1 MAFRIMKDNL
11 YLMISEE
18 MHYNYDDFSDI
29 DTAITTNYS
38 WTDDEDKA
46 YKFLSKQEAQDLL
59 AKNWKKSFYKNAV
72 VQECWL

>member
-11 YLMISEE
+11 FLAITEE
-18 MHYNYDDFSDI
+18 KHYSYDDYSDI

-38 WTDDEDKA
+38 WIDDEDKA
-46 YKFLSKQEAQDLL
+46 YKFLTKQEAIDLL